1 MFFLAYLTPFLSLVV
16 SAVFLKEAIE
26 LCAFVALDFIVGG
39 ILLQG
44 AWAAGEGSCRGDF
57 ISGVPLHFIPG
68 QAAPDSAFAS
78 LPYGNGS
85 AVLRILNAKIPYS
98 SFENQSSTFKNDL
111 SFTTVKSETLRV
123 TRTIPLAMAVAAICV
138 SQ

>member
-26 LCAFVALDFIVGG
+26 LCAFVALVFIVGG

-78 LPYGNGS
+78 L
-85 AVLRILNAKIPYS
+85 
-98 SFENQSSTFKNDL
+98 L
-111 SFTTVKSETLRV
+111 SFRFAPLQQRLR
-123 TRTIPLAMAVAAICV
+123 RLAHP
-138 SQ
+138 

>member
-26 LCAFVALDFIVGG
+26 LCAFVALVFIVGG

-78 LPYGNGS
+78 L
-85 AVLRILNAKIPYS
+85 
-98 SFENQSSTFKNDL
+98 L
-111 SFTTVKSETLRV
+111 SFRFAPLQQRLR
-123 TRTIPLAMAVAAICV
+123 RPSYPSRDKGA
-138 SQ
+138 